1 MILPF
6 ILLQIAPDV
15 GLLQFGC
22 YDAHAMGICAAFN
35 MFSSVIIGHVGNADF
50 NIFPYTP
57 QRTALEE
64 YRCSYSVSVV

>member
-22 YDAHAMGICAAFN
+22 YDAHAMGICVAFN
-35 MFSSVIIGHVGNADF
+35 MFSIVIIGHVGNADF
-50 NIFPYTP
+50 NIFPYGI
-57 QRTALEE
+57 QIYEIFKYLLI
-64 YRCSYSVSVV
+64 